1 MLASNFRCRED
12 IENLRERR
20 ISSQSLERRSSFI
33 HQMQFRLHDS
43 NWEPDVGGAKG
54 KLEVKIRHSN
64 LHFVLTRERDFF
76 WAMEGSTTAEKTL
89 SRATTPCMCGGE
101 SILRWGFSTSTIP
114 GTTGIAAPCWCRRFA
129 CMWSSRI
136 AAWLRWLLVVRLPA
150 NWCTITYRC
159 GWGGTHESRIAGSS
173 HPGVLQ
179 GFPCFLSGSCGPCS
193 FFAGRERTNRG

>member
-76 WAMEGSTTAEKTL
+76 WAMEDSTTAEKTL

-101 SILRWGFSTSTIP
+101 SILHWGFSTSTIP

-129 CMWSSRI
+129 FLPTGVLSRTP
-136 AAWLRWLLVVRLPA
+136 VV
-150 NWCTITYRC
+150 
-159 GWGGTHESRIAGSS
+159 GGSHESRIAASS
-173 HPGVLQ
+173 HLPGVLQ
-179 GFPCFLSGSCGPCS
+179 GFPCFHSGSCGPCS